1 MDLDIYLKKIK
12 FEEKTGLSKEDIIDI
27 EREIGFVYPIE
38 YKEMLMKFNGGYGSI
53 GRYYID
59 FWEIDDILVY
69 YDENE
74 DIKDLI
80 IFASDGC
87 GVAFAF
93 KKKNQSICSIPMDSL
108 KKAYS
113 REISANYVEFLQ
125 KMYDG
130 KLKY

>member
-1 MDLDIYLKKIK
+1 MDLDIYLKKLK

-27 EREIGFVYPIE
+27 ERKIGFVYPIE
-38 YKEMLMKFNGGYGSI
+38 YKELLMKFNGGYGSI
-53 GRYYID
+53 GEYYID

-93 KKKNQSICSIPMDSL
+93 KKKGQSICSIPMDSL